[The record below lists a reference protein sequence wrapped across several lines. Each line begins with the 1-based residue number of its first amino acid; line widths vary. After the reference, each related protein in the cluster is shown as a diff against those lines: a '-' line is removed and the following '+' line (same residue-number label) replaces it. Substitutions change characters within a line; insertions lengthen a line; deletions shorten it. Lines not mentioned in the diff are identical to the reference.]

1 MPEGKVAASA
11 QRPPR
16 EAEQSG
22 KTATEISD
30 VQHRATRFNQVVLTL
45 SVGAVVASSL
55 YVLAYML
62 QPEVWQLLAEAG
74 ITVLALISAAVA
86 YGLARRGKLDAA
98 GYWIIFGVMIAYGGG
113 ELLVANATL
122 YFAVGGV
129 LLIILVGS
137 MILPRKRRVWLPLA
151 GLFGVYAWLVNWF
164 EPLPRY
170 DITQSILLTL
180 VTAGVTFLVALAILW
195 QIARAFR
202 IGTIRTRLLVAFVTL
217 TLLVATTTGIVSAVM
232 GYRSGQEQ
240 MIAQL
245 ESVATLKEAEIET
258 WVDTLQTELGT
269 MLTGANA
276 GQYTRILLQEEAPEP
291 ADYQEAH
298 DKLQAR
304 FQKSLNWLEETF
316 MMDLKGHVVL
326 SSDATQEG
334 KIHAGEAYF
343 QRGLEDFYVHP
354 PSYSPSL
361 GRMSVIVA
369 QPVFDQR
376 GTVIGVLAGRA
387 GMDTLSKIM
396 LERAGL
402 GQTGETY
409 LIGTNHA
416 MLTESRSGEE
426 GIYVRTE
433 GANAAI
439 GNHAHGAGV
448 YDGYWGEPVVGVY
461 HWLPELEVALLAEQ
475 GQAEAFSSLY
485 MMLTVNAGV
494 VLVAVMLAV
503 GASLFVTRS
512 IANPLADLAETATQ
526 IAAGDLERVA
536 RVEREDEIGAVAQAF
551 NRMTARLRDLVGSL
565 EQRVA
570 ERTRD
575 LERRSAYL
583 EASAQVGHAAASILE
598 TDQLMRQV
606 VDLIREQF
614 GLYYVGLFLVEGEW
628 AVLRAGTGE
637 AGRIMLA
644 RGHRLRVG
652 AGMIGWSIANAQARV
667 ALEAG
672 EDAVRRVAAE
682 LPETRSEAALPLRS
696 RGRVI
701 GALTVQHVQPGAF
714 DRDTIVVL
722 QTMAD
727 QVAVA
732 LDNARLFAEAQAA
745 MEAEHRAY
753 GELSRAAWR
762 DLLRAR
768 PDLAYRSDEHG
779 VTGAGDVWR
788 PEMEQAWREGRTVQI
803 PNSQSPTPNPLAVP
817 IKVRGHVIGVLDT
830 HKPGDA
836 GAWTPEEV
844 ALLEALTGRLGEAL
858 ESARL
863 FQDTQRRA
871 AREQLTREITDKMRR
886 AVSVE
891 GIAQT
896 AVDELY
902 RVLGTSRAFVR
913 LGVVL
918 SPQKG
923 AEEQRSQG
931 AEVQGSREEGK

>member
-1 MPEGKVAASA
+1 MPEGKVDTLA
-11 QRPPR
+11 QRHPR
-16 EAEQSG
+16 EAEQSRQ
-22 KTATEISD
+22 TVDE
-30 VQHRATRFNQVVLTL
+30 QRRATLIGRVITIGL
-45 SVGAVVASSL
+45 VVAAITVGRDVML
-55 YVLAYML
+55 YFQTGAWQVLA
-62 QPEVWQLLAEAG
+62 AG
-74 ITVLALISAAVA
+74 
-86 YGLARRGKLDAA
+86 
-98 GYWIIFGVMIAYGGG
+98 
-113 ELLVANATL
+113 
-122 YFAVGGV
+122 GGV
-129 LLIILVGS
+129 LLAVACLLPALISLRRGQLTVAVSWILVGLAIS
-137 MILPRKRRVWLPLA
+137 YGSGELVAESLTGYTATGEIAMILLVGIVLLPRKWWVWGTIA
-151 GLFGVYAWLVNWF
+151 GLFGVYVWLVNRF

-170 DITQSILLTL
+170 DISQTGTVRTYITGTVALL
-180 VTAGVTFLVALAILW
+180 ALAILW
-195 QIARAFR
+195 QIIRVIR
-202 IGTIRTRLLVAFVTL
+202 IGTIRTRLLVAFVAL
-217 TLLVATTTGIVSAVM
+217 ILLVTTANGVVSAVM

-240 MIAQL
+240 VIARL

-258 WVDTLQTELGT
+258 WVDALQAEVGT

-276 GQYTRILLQEEAPEP
+276 EQYTRILLQEESPDP
-291 ADYQEAH
+291 ADHQEAH
-298 DKLQAR
+298 DKLQGR
-304 FQKSLNWLEETF
+304 FQKSLVQLEETF
-316 MMDLKGHVVL
+316 MMDLKGHVAL

-343 QRGLEDFYVHP
+343 QRGLEGLYVHP

-361 GRMSVIVA
+361 GRTSVLVT
-369 QPVFDQR
+369 QPVLDQR
-376 GTVIGVLAGRA
+376 GTVMGVLAGRA
-387 GMDTLSKIM
+387 SMDTLSEIM

-409 LIGTNHA
+409 LVGANHA

-439 GNHAHGAGV
+439 GNHAHGSGL
-448 YDGYWGEPVVGVY
+448 YDGYWDEPVVGVY
-461 HWLPELEVALLAEQ
+461 HWLPELEVAILAEQ
-475 GQAEAFSSLY
+475 GEGEAFRSLDR
-485 MMLTVNAGV
+485 MLAVNAGV

-503 GASLFVTRS
+503 GGSLIVTRS

-526 IAAGDLERVA
+526 VAGGDLERVA
-536 RVEREDEIGAVAQAF
+536 TVEREDEIGAVAQAF
-551 NRMTARLRDLVGSL
+551 NSMTARLRDLIGSL
-565 EQRVA
+565 EQRVT

-575 LERRSAYL
+575 LERHSAYL

-606 VDLIREQF
+606 VDLIRERF

-637 AGRIMLA
+637 AGRAMLA
-644 RGHRLRVG
+644 RGHRLKVG
-652 AGMIGWSIANAQARV
+652 EGMVGWSIANAQARV

-714 DRDTIVVL
+714 DQDTIVVL

-732 LDNARLFAEAQAA
+732 LDNAHLFAEAQAA
-745 MEAEHRAY
+745 LEAEHRAY
-753 GELSRAAWR
+753 GELSRAAWT
-762 DLLRAR
+762 DLLRAQ

-788 PEMEQAWREGRTVQI
+788 PEMERAWREGRTIQI
-803 PNSQSPTPNPLAVP
+803 PNPQSPIPNPLAVP

-836 GAWTPEEV
+836 GAWTPAEI
-844 ALLEALTGRLGEAL
+844 ALLETLSGRLGEAL

-871 AREQLTREITDKMRR
+871 AREHLTREITEKMRR

-913 LGVVL
+913 LGTAP
-918 SPQKG
+918 PQDEATG
-923 AEEQRSQG
+923 SEQDRSERVEQ
-931 AEVQGSREEGK
+931 

>member
-30 VQHRATRFNQVVLTL
+30 VQRRTARLNQTTL
-45 SVGAVVASSL
+45 LLVVGAIAALGV
-55 YVLAYML
+55 YVLVYVL
-62 QPEVWQLLAEAG
+62 QARDWQLLAEAG
-74 ITVLALISAAVA
+74 IIVLALVSAAVA
-86 YGLARRGKLDAA
+86 YGLTRRGKLDAA
-98 GYWIIFGVMIAYGGG
+98 GYWIIFSVMIAYGGG
-113 ELLVANATL
+113 ELLLANATL
-122 YFAVGGV
+122 YFAVGGI
-129 LLIILVGS
+129 LLIILAGS
-137 MILPRKRRVWLPLA
+137 MVLPRKRSAWLPLA
-151 GLFGVYAWLVNWF
+151 GLFGAYAWLVNWF

-170 DITQSILLTL
+170 DITQSILLHL
-180 VTAGVTFLVALAILW
+180 VTAGITIVIVLAILW
-195 QIARAFR
+195 QIVRAFR
-202 IGTIRTRLLVAFVTL
+202 IGTIRTRLLVAFVAL
-217 TLLVATTTGIVSAVM
+217 ILLVTTVNGVVSAVM

-240 MIAQL
+240 VIAQL
-245 ESVATLKEAEIET
+245 ESVAALKEAEIET
-258 WVDTLQTELGT
+258 WVDSLQAELDT
-269 MLTGANA
+269 MLTGENA
-276 GQYTRILLQEEAPEP
+276 GQYIRVVLQEESPNP

-298 DKLQAR
+298 DRLQGR

-316 MMDLKGHVVL
+316 MMDLKGHVSL

-334 KIHAGEAYF
+334 KIHVGGAYF
-343 QRGLEDFYVHP
+343 QRGLENFYVHP
-354 PSYSPSL
+354 PSYSPSM
-361 GRMSVIVA
+361 GQMSVLVT
-369 QPVFDQR
+369 QPVLDQR
-376 GTVIGVLAGRA
+376 GAVVGVLAGRA
-387 GMDTLSKIM
+387 SMDTLSKIM

-409 LIGTNHA
+409 LVGANHA

-433 GANAAI
+433 GSNAAI
-439 GNHAHGAGV
+439 RNHAHGSGL
-448 YDGYWGEPVVGVY
+448 YDGYWDEPVVGVY

-475 GQAEAFSSLY
+475 GQTEAFSSLY
-485 MMLTVNAGV
+485 TMLAVNAGV

-503 GASLFVTRS
+503 AGSLFVTRS

-526 IAAGDLERVA
+526 IADGDLERVA
-536 RVEREDEIGAVAQAF
+536 TVKREDEIGAVAQAF
-551 NRMTARLRDLVGSL
+551 NQMTTRLRDLIGSL
-565 EQRVA
+565 EQRVT

-575 LERRSAYL
+575 LEQRSAYL
-583 EASAQVGHAAASILE
+583 EASAEVGHAAASILE

-606 VDLIREQF
+606 VDLIRERF
-614 GLYYVGLFLVEGEW
+614 DLYYVGLFLVEGEW

-637 AGRIMLA
+637 AGRVMLA
-644 RGHRLRVG
+644 RDHRLRVG

-701 GALTVQHVQPGAF
+701 GALTVQHVQSGAF
-714 DRDTIVVL
+714 DQDTIVVL

-732 LDNARLFAEAQAA
+732 LDNAHLFAEAQAA
-745 MEAEHRAY
+745 LEAEHRAY
-753 GELSRAAWR
+753 GELSRAAWT

-788 PEMEQAWREGRTVQI
+788 PEMEQAWQEGRTIQI
-803 PNSQSPTPNPLAVP
+803 PNPISHIPYPLAVP

-836 GAWTPEEV
+836 GEWTPAEI
-844 ALLEALTGRLGEAL
+844 ALLETLTDRLGEAL

-871 AREQLTREITDKMRR
+871 AREHLVGEITTRVR
-886 AVSVE
+886 ASMDADS
-891 GIAQT
+891 IMQT
-896 AVDELY
+896 AVRELGAA
-902 RVLGTSRAFVR
+902 LGTDRAFVR
-913 LGVVL
+913 LGTGTPAQSVT
-918 SPQKG
+918 SGNSDHPG
-923 AEEQRSQG
+923 EEPACEG
-931 AEVQGSREEGK
+931 EE